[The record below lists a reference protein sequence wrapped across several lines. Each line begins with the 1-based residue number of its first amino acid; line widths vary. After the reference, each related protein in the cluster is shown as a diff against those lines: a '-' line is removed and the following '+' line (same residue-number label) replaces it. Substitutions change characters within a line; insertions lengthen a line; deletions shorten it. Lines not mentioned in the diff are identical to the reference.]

1 MHILIAYLA
10 RRLPF
15 YYGWVVLG
23 AAGSS
28 MFVRNAAGSLTFAV
42 FVPLIA
48 DETGWSRALIGG
60 AAAVGGL
67 LATGASPPVGWAI
80 DRFGAR
86 LVLVLSLVVL
96 GISTIALA
104 WLSVHI
110 AIFYAALAVGRIM
123 FSSPLNVGAATVV
136 GRWFVRQRGR
146 ATGLL
151 FLSHSGGMAAFPLV
165 ATWVSA
171 AYGWQTAWVVL
182 GVMVYVIALAPAA
195 LLVAQRPEDA
205 GLLPDGDRP
214 AREASAP
221 ASGPASV
228 PASPPASGAGTDTG
242 TGVGTGTGAE
252 AVAGGSPGP
261 AVSAS
266 SITTASSCAEAAA
279 GGSPGPA
286 SSSAGTGTGT
296 TAGGRQSQGAT
307 PSSAGSGPDS
317 GPVSGDGEE
326 AQWTARQAMRTPALW
341 VLAVGTGFLFLLQS
355 GTNVY
360 QADLLR
366 SRGLDLELAQL
377 SIAVNAAGTGLGSIL
392 WGRAVE
398 LLRVSH
404 TYALAALVMT
414 LGLAVFIVA
423 DTALLGF
430 LAAGLFGVAVAGI
443 LVVPP
448 VAYANFFGRQSLG
461 TIRGVT
467 EPFTSLGQAIGAV
480 SSGLVF
486 HFAGG
491 SYTGAFVA
499 YAALGALTAGALL
512 LARPPQRLPE

>member
-1 MHILIAYLA
+1 MRVLIAYIS
-10 RRLPF
+10 RSTPF

-48 DETGWSRALIGG
+48 EDTGWSRAVIGG

-86 LVLVLSLVVL
+86 LMLVSSLIIIGL
-96 GISTIALA
+96 STIALA

-110 AIFYAALAVGRIM
+110 ALFYAAMSVGRIM

-151 FLSHSGGMAAFPLV
+151 FLSHSGGMAVFPLV
-165 ATWVSA
+165 ATWVSY
-171 AYGWQTAWVVL
+171 AYSWQTAWIVL
-182 GVMVYVIALAPAA
+182 GLMVYAIALAPAA
-195 LLVAQRPEDA
+195 LLVAQRPEDI
-205 GLLPDGDRP
+205 GLRPDGDPPIDTESDGGGAPEPSTP
-214 AREASAP
+214 AH
-221 ASGPASV
+221 V
-228 PASPPASGAGTDTG
+228 
-242 TGVGTGTGAE
+242 
-252 AVAGGSPGP
+252 
-261 AVSAS
+261 
-266 SITTASSCAEAAA
+266 
-279 GGSPGPA
+279 
-286 SSSAGTGTGT
+286 
-296 TAGGRQSQGAT
+296 
-307 PSSAGSGPDS
+307 
-317 GPVSGDGEE
+317 EE
-326 AQWTARQAMRTPALW
+326 QWTTRQALRTPVLW
-341 VLAVGTGFLFLLQS
+341 VLAIGTGFLFLLQS

-366 SRGLDLELAQL
+366 SRGIDLTLSQL
-377 SIAVNAAGTGLGSIL
+377 SIVVNAAGTGLGSL
-392 WGRAVE
+392 VWGRVVE
-398 LLRVSH
+398 NLRVSY
-404 TYALAALVMT
+404 TYAMVALVMAVA
-414 LGLAVFIVA
+414 LALFVFA
-423 DTALLGF
+423 DTVLLGYI
-430 LAAGLFGVAVAGI
+430 AAGLFGLAVAGI
-443 LVVPP
+443 LVVPA

-486 HFAGG
+486 HFAGF
-491 SYTGAFVA
+491 YTYAFVI
-499 YAALGALTAGALL
+499 YAILGVLTAVALRT
-512 LARPPQRLPE
+512 ARPPRHPAARLAASAEPAD